1 MLPDHI
7 RVELEEGL
15 LRPLVVE
22 RGVGTQR
29 VMGLKGRDDA
39 GVRMNWE
46 RRKLQARQWMMG
58 GESIESIGGAV
69 W

>member
-22 RGVGTQR
+22 SGGGTRGVTGFE
-29 VMGLKGRDDA
+29 GRDDA
-39 GVRMNWE
+39 DVRMNWE
-46 RRKLQARQWMMG
+46 RRKLQPRQWMMG